1 MKFTMHVDELN
12 NLITAANTYGDKN
25 HFSNGNVVTK
35 MKVVKWK
42 ESVCIAECTFCD
54 NIKAIQVVAAL
65 NAVSENDVFL
75 SEGAFDSFYM
85 AIPSKKYKRKPEFVM
100 VEIETNTTSY
110 HQGGV
115 TEGILFDA
123 CVDCR
128 CADNIDSVSW
138 KANQRVLNESDDNPM
153 YANPQTL
160 IAALELFAKEG
171 IVQIERLDN
180 YYIRIRPKASTSV
193 PAQGFVCLMGSKNTE
208 FYNGPQL

>member
-12 NLITAANTYGDKN
+12 NLITAANTYGDKTQ
-25 HFSNGNVVTK
+25 FSNGNVVTK

-54 NIKAIQVVAAL
+54 NIKAIQVVVAL

-115 TEGILFDA
+115 TEGISFDA
-123 CVDCR
+123 SVDCR
-128 CADNIDSVSW
+128 YADNLDSVW
-138 KANQRVLNESDDNPM
+138 KINQRVLDESDDNPM

-180 YYIRIRPKASTSV
+180 YYIRIRPKESTSV
-193 PAQGFVCLMGSKNTE
+193 PAQGFVCLIKPKNTE

>member
-1 MKFTMHVDELN
+1 MKFTMHVDEMN
-12 NLITAANTYGDKN
+12 NLITAANTYGDKKR
-25 HFSNGNVVTK
+25 FSNGNVVTK

-42 ESVCIAECTFCD
+42 ESVCVAECTFCD
-54 NIKAIQVVAAL
+54 NIKAIQVVVGL
-65 NAVSENDVFL
+65 NAVSENDVVL

-110 HQGGV
+110 HQGGAM
-115 TEGILFDA
+115 EGISFDA
-123 CVDCR
+123 SVDCR
-128 CADNIDSVSW
+128 YADRLDSVW
-138 KANQRVLNESDDNPM
+138 KVNQRVLNESDDKPL
-153 YANPQTL
+153 YADPQNL

-193 PAQGFVCLMGSKNTE
+193 PAQGFVCLTNPKNTE
-208 FYNGPQL
+208 FYNGSQI

>member
-1 MKFTMHVDELN
+1 MKFTMYVDELN
-12 NLITAANTYGDKN
+12 NLITAANTYGDKT

-54 NIKAIQVVAAL
+54 NIKAIQVVVAL

-115 TEGILFDA
+115 TEGISFDA
-123 CVDCR
+123 KLDCGR
-128 CADNIDSVSW
+128 ADGFDLVWSHNH
-138 KANQRVLNESDDNPM
+138 RVLDDSDNNPM
-153 YANPQTL
+153 YANPQVL
-160 IAALELFAKEG
+160 IAALELFAKEDT
-171 IVQIERLDN
+171 VQIERLNN

-193 PAQGFVCLMGSKNTE
+193 PAQGFVCLKKQNNTE
-208 FYNGPQL
+208 FYNGSQL